1 MYYEFLDSNGKCID
15 EHENKIE
22 LIRSVCQYY
31 KGRAIDNEYE
41 EYDVVGVINILD
53 EHGDITSS
61 EQFYEYGVIR
71 GGRNTSPYQQS
82 EFI

>member
-1 MYYEFLDSNGKCID
+1 MHYDFRDNKNNVIA

-31 KGRAIDNEYE
+31 KGKAIDDENV
-41 EYDVVGVINILD
+41 EYDVVGVINIIN

-71 GGRNTSPYQQS
+71 GREQSPYLQS